1 MLSKIY
7 FSRSSSDSSESSE
20 SETETEGSKLEA
32 ETDAAAAGR
41 NRISKKEKLTL
52 KTDQKAKGY
61 PAQKKRYVMYYMLY
75 KTINIKLI
83 ISNGFSK
90 GKIEKKIINLEVN
103 SF

>member
-32 ETDAAAAGR
+32 ETDAAGR
-41 NRISKKEKLTL
+41 NKISKKEKLTL

-61 PAQKKRYVMYYMLY
+61 PTQKKRYVRYS
-75 KTINIKLI
+75 KTINIIDYIGWLFGGQ
-83 ISNGFSK
+83 NR
-90 GKIEKKIINLEVN
+90 KKNN
-103 SF
+103 KPGG

>member
-32 ETDAAAAGR
+32 ETDAAGR
-41 NRISKKEKLTL
+41 NKISKKEKLTL

>member
-20 SETETEGSKLEA
+20 SETETEGTKLEA

-61 PAQKKRYVMYYMLY
+61 PAQKKRYVRYS
-75 KTINIKLI
+75 KTINIIDYIRWLFGGQ
-83 ISNGFSK
+83 NR
-90 GKIEKKIINLEVN
+90 KKK
-103 SF
+103 